1 MSAYFDR
8 DNVSLPGLGRF
19 FARQSAE
26 ERGHAQKLIDFQN
39 TRGGRVALK
48 AILPPEREYFHEEK
62 GDALFAMELALSL
75 ERLNYEKL
83 LRLWHEF
90 DKRADPQAVHF
101 VEYMLEEQVGG
112 SSGFLGRLS
121 G

>member
-8 DNVSLPGLGRF
+8 DNVALPGLGRF

-39 TRGGRVALK
+39 TRGGRVALQ
-48 AILPPEREYFHEEK
+48 AILPPEREFFHEQK
-62 GDALFAMELALSL
+62 GDALFAMEIALSL

-90 DKRADPQAVHF
+90 EKHADPQASHF
-101 VEYMLEEQVGG
+101 VEYMLEDQVRAR
-112 SSGFLGRLS
+112 SACLG
-121 G
+121 